1 MYGPVFTPFFIYYYY
16 YHYYVFFGGGGGGG
30 GGLSSA
36 GSFQLQSRKRSHG
49 KAIGCCSLQEL
60 QKLIVHKEKTQ
71 ENTV

>member
-1 MYGPVFTPFFIYYYY
+1 MSFLEGA
-16 YHYYVFFGGGGGGG
+16 GGW

-49 KAIGCCSLQEL
+49 KAIAGCSLQEL
-60 QKLIVHKEKTQ
+60 QKVIAHKEKTK

>member
-16 YHYYVFFGGGGGGG
+16 YYYYVFWGGGGWC
-30 GGLSSA
+30 LSSA

-49 KAIGCCSLQEL
+49 KAIGGCSLQEL
-60 QKLIVHKEKTQ
+60 QKVIAHKEKTK

>member
-1 MYGPVFTPFFIYYYY
+1 MYGPVFTPFFYLLLLLSLLCL
-16 YHYYVFFGGGGGGG
+16 FLGGGG

>member
-16 YHYYVFFGGGGGGG
+16 YHYYVFFLGGGG